1 MAVINGSSL
10 TLWVG
15 GVAIAHTTSASMSL
29 DANAIDVSSKDSGG
43 FQNVIS
49 GQKSGTIDFEA
60 LVDFAST
67 NYGIEDLFDLWYN
80 GTEISWSFGSGATAS
95 TAPYFDGLGVITSLS
110 MDAPMEDVTTFSG
123 TITIT
128 EAPDWTAS

>member
-1 MAVINGSSL
+1 MAVFNGSSL

-15 GVAIAHTTSASMSL
+15 GVAIAHSTSATLNL
-29 DANAIDVSSKDSGG
+29 DADPIDVSSKDAGG

-49 GQKSGTIDFEA
+49 GQKSGSIDFEA
-60 LVDFAST
+60 LVDFSST
-67 NYGIEDLFDLWYN
+67 GYGMEDLFDLWYN
-80 GTEISWSFGSGATAS
+80 GTEISWSLGTGATAS
-95 TAPYFDGLGVITSLS
+95 TAPYFDGIGIITSLS

-128 EAPDWTAS
+128 EAPDFTAS